1 MHDATIV
8 EICPATD
15 CNRMQRTATHCNTHA
30 QCEHNQDM
38 RDRPTRIQRKWEP
51 RWHHNIKLHPHPWD
65 THYQFS
71 INIVLSHDDYEECA
85 HRTFMVPCTR
95 AGSPKLE
102 RRSGYAAGAYVAVL
116 AKENAS
122 TRLGPP
128 SSSFALSR
136 PPCRLCESLHDH
148 VMYSKYE
155 FCLRHGPLEK
165 ALRGIFKSK

>member
-85 HRTFMVPCTR
+85 HRTSHIGASHQSRVPETGKEIRVCGGGVCSSVGKGER
-95 AGSPKLE
+95 LYSP
-102 RRSGYAAGAYVAVL
+102 
-116 AKENAS
+116 
-122 TRLGPP
+122 GPP
-128 SSSFALSR
+128 FFKFCIVPTSLPSLWKPAWPRHVLKVWVLFATR
-136 PPCRLCESLHDH
+136 PPR
-148 VMYSKYE
+148 
-155 FCLRHGPLEK
+155 
-165 ALRGIFKSK
+165 KSATRNL